1 MPRQN
6 EKRQKLEERITEYVQ
21 ATLATVEAQGRLD
34 YFDISISVHQGTL
47 SYNVNLKKRE
57 KIT

>member
-1 MPRQN
+1 MPGQN

-21 ATLATVEAQGRLD
+21 ATLTTVEAQGRLD

-47 SYNVNLKKRE
+47 SYNLNLKGRE
-57 KIT
+57 KI